1 MDSRHIDLKGSQIK
15 SITADASALR
25 IAFSSAV
32 IIKSMTG
39 SRERTRWWQVGVLV
53 LTGVQ
58 DHSELPAGPLWCAGG
73 DIDENVYTYRD
84 MLPVPFTSRG
94 HIRCVLRFEG
104 LADPFVAEATA
115 ATLDLE
121 GTPSYVEHLR

>member
-1 MDSRHIDLKGSQIK
+1 M
-15 SITADASALR
+15 LR
-25 IAFSSAV
+25 IAFSRAV

-39 SRERTRWWQVGVLV
+39 SRERTRWWQAGVLV

-58 DHSELPAGPLWCAGG
+58 DHSDLPAGPLCCAGG

-84 MLPVPFTSRG
+84 MLPIPFTSCG
-94 HIRCVLRFEG
+94 QIRCVLRFDG
-104 LADPFVAEATA
+104 FADPFVAEATA